1 MNRLRVLVA
10 MGCVSAWVA
19 MAAPEVGKTLPA
31 VRLEGDDGG
40 LVTGQ
45 AWTSDSMR
53 GKMRVLFYVDPDEKE
68 LNEHVGQ
75 AIQKANLDKDFY
87 GSVAVINMGATW
99 LPNFAI
105 ARSLKAK
112 QEEYPRTV
120 YVKDINKTLIKRWG
134 LGDDGYDVV
143 VLDPAGTV
151 LFYGTGALT
160 KAQTETVVRLLSE
173 GVAAA
178 KAKAAK

>member
-1 MNRLRVLVA
+1 MTSLRLLVA
-10 MGCVSAWVA
+10 LGCVSSWMAV
-19 MAAPEVGKTLPA
+19 AAPQVGKPLPA
-31 VRLEGDDGG
+31 LRLAGDDGG

-75 AIQKANLDKDFY
+75 AIQKANLDKELY

-99 LPNFAI
+99 LPNFAV

-112 QEEYPRTV
+112 QAQYPRTV
-120 YVKDINKTLIKRWG
+120 YVKDINKSLVARWG
-134 LGDDGYDVV
+134 LADDGYDVV
-143 VLDPAGTV
+143 VLDPVGTV
-151 LFYGTGALT
+151 LFYGSGKLSA
-160 KAQTETVVRLLSE
+160 AQTETVVRLLAE
-173 GVAAA
+173 GIAAL
-178 KAKAAK
+178 KAKPAE